1 MKLVNIDYPFYQKR
15 MFQVLNIFSFIA
27 VLVVNGMA
35 NAIPLGGNTTGDISA
50 LYPNLFVPAGLT
62 FSIWGVIYLTLA
74 VFVIYQARD
83 LFSKEQKKMPFLR
96 SISWYFFISC
106 LANVGW
112 IFSWH
117 YRQAL
122 LSLIMMLLLLFN
134 LIVIYLRLDIAKQP
148 VDSATG
154 YSVFL
159 PFSLYLGWITVAT
172 IANITAV
179 LVRYNW
185 SGWGL
190 SEEFWTVLVI
200 MAGALIALI
209 NIIQRGDIA
218 YSAVIIWAFLGIII
232 KRYSADSQPIM
243 TIVFT
248 AGLAIVLIMA
258 GLLFFRKKNIVEA
271 S

>member
-1 MKLVNIDYPFYQKR
+1 MVNIDYPFYQKR

-122 LSLIMMLLLLFN
+122 LSLIMMLLLLFT